1 MELEGHHCPHWFTSC
16 VANVLAHS
24 SADSVD
30 HFIENGQPIDAIRLA
45 RTFGLTGK
53 YTPLAIMNDY
63 IENAKKD
70 AEDILSKESY
80 TPESRVCSVSCISFF
95 SFETSWIWKTKI
107 QRAFL
112 KQVFFP
118 TNLKA
123 VQLRN

>member
-16 VANVLAHS
+16 VANVLDHS

-95 SFETSWIWKTKI
+95 L
-107 QRAFL
+107 A
-112 KQVFFP
+112 
-118 TNLKA
+118 
-123 VQLRN
+123 LRRPGFGKPKYSVLF